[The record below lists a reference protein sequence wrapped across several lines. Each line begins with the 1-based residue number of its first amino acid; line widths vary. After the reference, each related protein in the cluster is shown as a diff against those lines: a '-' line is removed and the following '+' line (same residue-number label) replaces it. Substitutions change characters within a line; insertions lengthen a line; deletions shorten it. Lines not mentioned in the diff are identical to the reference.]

1 MFVGHLAVAL
11 GAKKVEPA
19 IPLGVA
25 VAAAF
30 GLDLLWPLL
39 LLAGLEV
46 VRVNP
51 NDTAFTHLAFDS
63 YPWSHSLFMVTAWS
77 VLAAAAGRRFLGS
90 WRLGCIIGALVL
102 SHWALDL
109 VTHRP
114 DLPLWPAG
122 PVVGLGLWNSVLA
135 TIAMEGT
142 MLGAGAFLYLSTT
155 SAQDRIGSW
164 GFYSL
169 VGVCTVIWMTQPW
182 APVPPSA
189 RAVAWG
195 ALILWLLPPWSH
207 WADRH
212 RTPGGATQQTIA
224 ADAAD

>member
-11 GAKKVEPA
+11 GAKKVEPT
-19 IPLGVA
+19 IPLGAA

-30 GLDLLWPLL
+30 GLDLLWPIL

-46 VRVNP
+46 VRVSP
-51 NDTAFTHLAFDS
+51 NETAFTHLAFDS
-63 YPWSHSLFMVTAWS
+63 YPWSHSLVMVVAWS
-77 VLAAAAGRRFLGS
+77 VLAAVAARRLLGS
-90 WRLGCIIGALVL
+90 WRVGVIIGVLVL
-102 SHWALDL
+102 SHWALDF

-122 PVVGLGLWNSVLA
+122 PVVGLGLWNSVWA
-135 TIAMEGT
+135 TIALEGAA
-142 MLGAGAFLYLSTT
+142 LGIGAFLYLGAT
-155 SAQDRIGSW
+155 SAKDRIGSW

-169 VGVCTVIWMTQPW
+169 VGLCTAIWVSQPW

-189 RAVAWG
+189 SAVAWG

-207 WADRH
+207 WVEKH
-212 RTPGGATQQTIA
+212 RAPEGAEEA
-224 ADAAD
+224 PLRYAP